1 MKWKLKPGIID
12 RYMLRQF
19 IQTFAICFVS
29 LTGLYI
35 VFDAFTNLEKFI
47 ECAEKNQIGL
57 FPLIAGFY
65 AYRVLFFFD
74 LTAGMLALTAAM
86 FTITWIQRH
95 NEMTA
100 LMAAGISRI
109 RVAMPV
115 IMAAAVVA
123 LIGTAN
129 RELVMPHYR
138 FELLRTPYDLL
149 GKKGMAMEPRMDGV
163 TGIYINGNKTVA
175 TQRKIIGPSFVFTGV
190 FADYCEEIAARE
202 AYYRKAENGL
212 PAGYYLKRVRR
223 PKDIDEMESLVV
235 DEQPVVVTS
244 HDKPDLL
251 KPGECFIASGVDL
264 DMIITDGA
272 YASTP
277 ELIQSLRNPSL
288 DLGPD
293 VETVIHSRIVHPFSD
308 LTLLF
313 LGLPLVLTRDNR
325 NVFVAIGFCVAV
337 VSIFVLMTM
346 SMQALAANYLISPHF
361 AAWAPLFIFVPVAV
375 WLGHRMIR

>member
-1 MKWKLKPGIID
+1 MKLKLKPGIID

-19 IQTFAICFVS
+19 IQTFAICFIS

-47 ECAEKNQIGL
+47 DCAEKNQIGL
-57 FPLIAGFY
+57 FSLIAEFY
-65 AYRVLFFFD
+65 SYRVLFFFD

-100 LMAAGISRI
+100 LLAAGVSRI

-115 IMAAAVVA
+115 VIAAAVIA
-123 LIGTAN
+123 LAGTAN

-138 FELLRTPYDLL
+138 FELMRTPYDLL
-149 GKKGMAMEPRMDGV
+149 GKKGMAMRPRMDGT
-163 TGIYINGNKTVA
+163 TGIFINGNKTIA
-175 TQRKIIGPSFVFTGV
+175 SERKIVGPSFVFTGS
-190 FADYCEEIAARE
+190 FSDYCEEISASE
-202 AYYRKAENGL
+202 AYYQKAQEGL
-212 PAGYYLKRVRR
+212 PAGYLLKGVRQ
-223 PKDIDEMESLVV
+223 PKDLKEMPSLMAGDRPIVIT
-235 DEQPVVVTS
+235 P
-244 HDKPDLL
+244 HDNPALL
-251 KPGECFIASGVDL
+251 KPNECFIASDVDL
-264 DMIITDGA
+264 DMIMTEGA

-277 ELIQSLRNPSL
+277 ELIQSLHNPSL
-288 DLGPD
+288 DLGPG
-293 VETVIHSRIVHPFSD
+293 VETSIHSRIVHPFSD

-346 SMQALAANYLISPHF
+346 SMQVFATAYIISPHF
-361 AAWAPLFIFVPVAV
+361 AAWAPLFIFVPIAV
-375 WLGHRMIR
+375 WLGHRMVR

>member
-1 MKWKLKPGIID
+1 MKLKLKPGIID

-57 FPLIAGFY
+57 FSLIASFY
-65 AYRVLFFFD
+65 SYRVLFFFD

-100 LMAAGISRI
+100 LLAAGISRI

-115 IMAAAVVA
+115 IIAAAVVA
-123 LIGTAN
+123 LVGTAN

-149 GKKGMAMEPRMDGV
+149 GKKGMAMKPRMDGV
-163 TGIYINGNKTVA
+163 TGIYIDGNKTVA
-175 TQRKIIGPSFVFTGV
+175 SERKIIGASFTFTGV
-190 FADYCEEIAARE
+190 FIDYCDRIDARE
-202 AYYRKAENGL
+202 AYYRKAEGGL
-212 PAGYYLKRVRR
+212 PAGYYLKGVQL
-223 PKDIDEMESLVV
+223 PKDIDEMSSLIV
-235 DEQPVVVTS
+235 EGQPVVITP
-244 HDKPDLL
+244 HDNPDLL
-251 KPGECFIASGVDL
+251 KPDECFIASGVDL

-277 ELIQSLRNPSL
+277 ELIRSLHNPSL

-293 VETVIHSRIVHPFSD
+293 VETTIHSRIVHPFSD

-325 NVFVAIGFCVAV
+325 NIFVAIGFCVAV
-337 VSIFVLMTM
+337 VSVFVLMTM
-346 SMQALAANYLISPHF
+346 SMQSFATNYLISPHF

-375 WLGHRMIR
+375 WLGHRMAR